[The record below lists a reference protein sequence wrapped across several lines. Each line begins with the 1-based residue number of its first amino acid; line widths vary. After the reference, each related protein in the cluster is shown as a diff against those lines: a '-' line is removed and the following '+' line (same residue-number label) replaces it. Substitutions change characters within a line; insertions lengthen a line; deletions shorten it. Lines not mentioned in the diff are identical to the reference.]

1 MAPILKW
8 KQIMPAAAAII
19 AAPTKPPKIHG
30 RYPTKDFNKIFRSI
44 AITALTINNVRKK
57 A

>member
-1 MAPILKW
+1 
-8 KQIMPAAAAII
+8 MPAAAAII
-19 AAPTKPPKIHG
+19 VAPTKPPKIHG